1 MPPKKKK
8 GKGKKKKKKDGTF
21 RGMSVEVIGAS
32 SHKPE
37 QIKRNSCVSK
47 VCLFL
52 IFDFKDKGELTVE
65 DKYKRTMQEIE
76 VLRDE
81 LGK

>member
-8 GKGKKKKKKDGTF
+8 GKGKKKKKKDGTL

-32 SHKPE
+32 S